1 MKTHS
6 LTMTLT
12 PPADATRTERP
23 NPVSA
28 RRKGRSAPRNAPAT
42 IRQALEI
49 AGEALWVLLLTLVV
63 AFVVA
68 KSPQINAAIDQIGGG
83 APVPAARAMD
93 ASREAQI
100 RDLQERFARYENKLV
115 PLEKGYAQLKQ
126 RHADLLKAYSELRT
140 AHVREAAAPTSVVDS
155 HPVAAP

>member
-6 LTMTLT
+6 LAMTLT
-12 PPADATRTERP
+12 RPADSAEEEHPTP
-23 NPVSA
+23 LPA
-28 RRKGRSAPRNAPAT
+28 RRKARPAPRNASST

-49 AGEALWVLLLTLVV
+49 AGETLWVLLLVLVIG
-63 AFVVA
+63 FVLDKA
-68 KSPQINAAIDQIGGG
+68 PQINAAIDQIGGG
-83 APVPAARAMD
+83 TPVPAARAMD

-100 RDLQERFARYENKLV
+100 RDLQERFTRYEGKLV

-126 RHADLLKAYSELRT
+126 RHADLVKAYSELRN
-140 AHVREAAAPTSVVDS
+140 AHVREATSPTPVADA